1 MGTLDRLPEQG
12 DTLPQTSR
20 VDKLTAI
27 TAPTI
32 KAELDAILEL
42 GWYLN
47 GIYDIGAN
55 TFAVFTRPKRQV

>member
-1 MGTLDRLPEQG
+1 MGSLNIDNNEIA
-12 DTLPQTSR
+12 PQVSR

-27 TAPTI
+27 TGPNI

-42 GWYLN
+42 GWNLI

-55 TFAVFTRPKRQV
+55 TFAVYQRPKRQP